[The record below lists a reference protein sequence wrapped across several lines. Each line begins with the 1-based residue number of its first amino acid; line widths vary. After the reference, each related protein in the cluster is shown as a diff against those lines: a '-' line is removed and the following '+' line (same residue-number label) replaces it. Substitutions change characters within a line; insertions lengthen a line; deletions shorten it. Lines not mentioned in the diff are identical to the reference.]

1 MIDVRVVNRPLEVV
15 ILRLCQLDSSK
26 EICTNLFLIIGY
38 RSAEPLLNERYG
50 VSSRPQVSS
59 IIEEVD
65 EWSEYSL
72 KISSIVKGEED
83 THGLRLS
90 GIREIITA
98 FTTTRRA
105 KVFEASMNS
114 SLRPYNG

>member
-1 MIDVRVVNRPLEVV
+1 
-15 ILRLCQLDSSK
+15 
-26 EICTNLFLIIGY
+26 
-38 RSAEPLLNERYG
+38 
-50 VSSRPQVSS
+50 
-59 IIEEVD
+59 
-65 EWSEYSL
+65 L